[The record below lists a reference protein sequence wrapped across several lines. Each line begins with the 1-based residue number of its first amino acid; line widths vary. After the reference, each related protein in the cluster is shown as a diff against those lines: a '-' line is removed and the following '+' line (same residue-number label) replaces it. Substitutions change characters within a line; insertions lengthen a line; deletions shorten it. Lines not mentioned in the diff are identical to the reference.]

1 MDMRKLA
8 LLLAAALF
16 AVACGNTSGGGSSNT
31 PKHGGTLTV
40 AIGIDP
46 DTLDPAAQT
55 TTTASQVVDM
65 MVETLVG
72 LDSKGQVVP
81 VLATSWQAASD
92 GMSYTF
98 TLRSGVKFQDGTD
111 FNAQAVK
118 VNMDR
123 LLSTDTFK
131 AQPGVLKAIGSVDA
145 VDATHVK
152 FTMKTPL
159 AAFIQAM
166 TQTVAGIVSPASL
179 SVAPNTPKQ
188 VQQPVGTGPYKFKER
203 VNGDHITMVK
213 NDSYWGQKPNY
224 DTQVYKVVPD
234 ATSREALVKAGQ
246 ADVIMLPPAN
256 DIPSLQSNSD
266 VKVIM
271 GPSDRTVQIII
282 DTVDPVNTALQKPE
296 VRQAL
301 NYAVDKNAIIKN
313 VMFGAAEALD
323 APMAKSLAGYCSVGN
338 YNYDPNKAKQML
350 QANGAA
356 GMSVRIYSPTGR
368 YVQDFQVAQ
377 AVAGYLRDAGLK
389 VDGPNTSDWPT
400 YVAGIVLATPEQQAQ
415 KTDLHLLGWAPAYLD
430 AGQQFEQF
438 YSVRAAPKG
447 QESSYYKN
455 ATVDDLIAKSDA
467 EPNKQTREQQ
477 QCQAAKQIWQ
487 DAPWIFL
494 YNQKLPI
501 VTTSKV
507 TGVVGI
513 PNEKFNTVYASPA

>member
-1 MDMRKLA
+1 MRKLA

-16 AVACGNTSGGGSSNT
+16 AVACGNSTGGGTSNT
-31 PKHGGTLTV
+31 PKQGGTLTV
-40 AIGIDP
+40 AIGVDP

-55 TTTASQVVDM
+55 TTTASQIVDM
-65 MVETLVG
+65 MAETLVT
-72 LDSKGQVVP
+72 LDAKGQVVP
-81 VLATSWQAASD
+81 LLATSWQAASD

-98 TLRSGVKFQDGTD
+98 TLRSGVKFSDGTD

-123 LLSTDTFK
+123 LLSPDTFK
-131 AQPGVLKAIGSVDA
+131 PQPGVLKAIGSVDA

-166 TQTVAGIVSPASL
+166 TQTVTAIVSPASL
-179 SVAPNTPKQ
+179 NVAPNTPKQ

-203 VNGDHITMVK
+203 VNGDHITMVR
-213 NDSYWGQKPNY
+213 NDSYWGKKPSY
-224 DTQVYKVVPD
+224 ATQVYKIVPD

-256 DIPSLQSNSD
+256 DLPALQSNSD

-271 GPSDRTVQIII
+271 GPSDRTIQMVINTQ
-282 DTVDPVNTALQKPE
+282 DPVNTALQKPE

-313 VMFGAAEALD
+313 VLFGAGQPLD
-323 APMAKSLAGYCSVGN
+323 SPMAKSLAGYCSTGN
-338 YNYDPNKAKQML
+338 YNYDPNKAKQLL

-356 GMSVRIYSPTGR
+356 GMSVRLYSPTGR

-377 AVAGYLRDAGLK
+377 AVAGYLRDVGLK
-389 VDGPNTSDWPT
+389 VDGPSTSDWPT
-400 YVAGIVLATPEQQAQ
+400 YVAGIILTTPEKQAE
-415 KTDLHLLGWAPAYLD
+415 KTDLHLLGWAPGYLD

-438 YSVRAAPKG
+438 YSPRMSPKG
-447 QESSYYKN
+447 LESSFYKN
-455 ATVDDLIAKSDA
+455 PTVDDLITKSDA
-467 EPNKQTREQQ
+467 EPNKQTREQE
-477 QCQAAKQIWQ
+477 QCQAAKQIWN

-494 YNQKLPI
+494 FNQDLPL

-507 TGVVGI
+507 SGVFGI
-513 PNEKFNTVYASPA
+513 PNEKFSTVYASPA